1 MTSTT
6 TIPVKDEVY
15 EKLSQ
20 EDQDRFDEISANG
33 YTPSLDGM
41 HWTAKNRG
49 NNEEIG
55 PVVTLATLR
64 TKVFKAIQ
72 KAGGTPNAPAT
83 NDSEPS
89 ADEIVLTE
97 DFHGNT
103 YLPGTEEVVD
113 KTLANAVLEE
123 YADKE
128 AWKEAGKKKL
138 QSKNALEA
146 HAAAKRHLFYPD
158 PNNSK
163 DLIFKAGGI
172 TCRIDKEISV
182 KIRTEKTKEEKARK
196 QK

>member
-1 MTSTT
+1 MTSNTT
-6 TIPVKDEVY
+6 VPVKDEVY

-20 EDQDRFDEISANG
+20 DDQDRFDEISANG
-33 YTPSLDGM
+33 YTPSLDGI
-41 HWTAKNRG
+41 HWIAKNRG
-49 NNEEIG
+49 TGAEIG

-72 KAGGTPNAPAT
+72 KAGGKPETPAT
-83 NDSEPS
+83 LGSEPV

-97 DFHGNT
+97 DAKGNT
-103 YLPGTEEVVD
+103 YLPGTEEIVD

-138 QSKNALEA
+138 TSKNALEA
-146 HAAAKRHLFYPD
+146 IAAAKRHLFYPD

-163 DLIFKAGGI
+163 DLIFKAGGV
-172 TCRIDKEISV
+172 TCRIAKEFTVQV
-182 KIRTEKTKEEKARK
+182 KTERTKEEKEK
-196 QK
+196 K